1 MTKYPRHKLLGK
13 GAMGEVY
20 AAHDAAG
27 EPVAVKHVR
36 KTLAMDRS
44 VVERFANES
53 RLLERVMHHNVV
65 RKVEHGTGTDGQPQ
79 LVMSYVPGITLR
91 QVVDVEGP
99 LSIDRAFAITAQI
112 LTGLSAIH
120 DAKVV
125 HADIKS
131 SNVLIGDQDRVTII
145 DFGLARTLSRE
156 LPPEDTLAGTPA
168 FMAPELITGGA
179 PSVAAD
185 LYAVGVILYEMLAGV
200 TPFASSADI
209 FEAHV
214 NEPVVPPS
222 VRVPERALSA
232 AIDRLVLRALAK
244 TPAARFASARDFA
257 AVLDAALMGEA
268 LMSTVELARVRIT
281 PSSDLETRPTR
292 QWAGRTAMPP
302 VTAEAVPVTRV
313 HDMISA
319 TLDRAGKLIDKHDP
333 RAAVFELEA
342 GLAMLVRGPGS
353 AEPDLE
359 AWRIESV
366 LAALYDSLGRRSQA
380 QQTALA
386 AHQHAVAIGCPIAAG
401 RTRALVA
408 RLNANAA
415 KPPPR
420 LARGSG
426 RFTRHK

>member
-1 MTKYPRHKLLGK
+1 MTKYPRQQLLGK

-20 AAHDAAG
+20 AAHHESG
-27 EPVAVKHVR
+27 EQVAVKHVR
-36 KTLAMDRS
+36 KTLAMDRA

-53 RLLERVMHHNVV
+53 RMLERVMHHNVV
-65 RKVEHGTGTDGQPQ
+65 RVVEHGTDSDGQQQ
-79 LVMSYVPGITLR
+79 LVMSFVPGVTLR
-91 QVVDVEGP
+91 QVIDTEGP
-99 LSIDRAFAITAQI
+99 LRIERAFAIAAQI

-131 SNVLIGDQDRVTII
+131 SNVLVGEQDRVTII

-156 LPPEDTLAGTPA
+156 LPPDDTLAGTPA
-168 FMAPELITGGA
+168 FMAPELITGAA

-185 LYAVGVILYEMLAGV
+185 IYALGAILYEMLTGV
-200 TPFASSADI
+200 TPFASSPDI

-214 NEPVVPPS
+214 SEPVMPPS
-222 VRVPERALSA
+222 VRAPERGLSA
-232 AIDRLVLRALAK
+232 TIDRLVLRALEK
-244 TPAARFASARDFA
+244 SPAARFQSARDFA

-268 LMSTVELARVRIT
+268 LMTTVELTRVRT
-281 PSSDLETRPTR
+281 SSAPDLESRPTR
-292 QWAGRTAMPP
+292 EWAGRVPA
-302 VTAEAVPVTRV
+302 ADAVPVTRV
-313 HDMISA
+313 HEMISA
-319 TLDRAGKLIDKHDP
+319 TLDRAGKLIDRRDP
-333 RAAVFELEA
+333 RGAVVELEA
-342 GLAMLVRGPGS
+342 GLSMLVRGP
-353 AEPDLE
+353 ELDLE

-386 AHQHAVAIGCPIAAG
+386 AHQHAMAIGCPIAAG
-401 RTRALVA
+401 RTRALVE

-426 RFTRHK
+426 RFNRHR